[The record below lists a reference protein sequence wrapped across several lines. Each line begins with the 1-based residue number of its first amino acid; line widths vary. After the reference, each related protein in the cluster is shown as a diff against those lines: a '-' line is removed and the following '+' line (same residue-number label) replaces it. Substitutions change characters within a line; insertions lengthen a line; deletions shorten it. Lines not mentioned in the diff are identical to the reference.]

1 LFDQLAAIMKRF
13 LVVDA
18 ASAVVIIVAAV
29 AILGPNARQSSA
41 FVPVRTTHVP
51 VRTTSTT
58 QQTSFHHVM
67 FPLFGILD
75 DMRAAEKRSDDTPVV
90 AAHADAVDTS
100 GEAMLLANHPAFQ
113 TLYHDLIFATDL
125 SRQIT
130 KKLNECTHPEFLDFL
145 HSLQQC
151 TNVETER
158 QGLAELID
166 TIRASETKCH
176 AEDEAQQ
183 VKASTRVGKE
193 DVIIRLQQAGDDKD
207 KPPEPSSSRTVT
219 NDVGVLSNADII
231 KRANQIDKAVA
242 AAALSDDE
250 KPSDFISDCRDVV
263 NLSRGF
269 NNQGQM
275 RVGGR

>member
-1 LFDQLAAIMKRF
+1 
-13 LVVDA
+13 
-18 ASAVVIIVAAV
+18 
-29 AILGPNARQSSA
+29 
-41 FVPVRTTHVP
+41 
-51 VRTTSTT
+51 
-58 QQTSFHHVM
+58 M
-67 FPLFGILD
+67 FPLFDILD
-75 DMRAAEKRSDDTPVV
+75 DMRAAGKRSDDIPV
-90 AAHADAVDTS
+90 AAHADAVGTS
-100 GEAMLLANHPAFQ
+100 EAILLVNHPEFQ
-113 TLYHDLIFATDL
+113 DLYHDLIFATDL

-166 TIRASETKCH
+166 TIRATETKCH
-176 AEDEAQQ
+176 AEAEAQQ
-183 VKASTRVGKE
+183 VKASTRVVGKE
-193 DVIIRLQQAGDDKD
+193 DVIVRLQAGDDED
-207 KPPEPSSSRTVT
+207 KPPEPSSRRAAT

-242 AAALSDDE
+242 AAAPSDDE